1 MNKTV
6 SFYVEEHPVTGELI
20 DDHVE
25 LVLPAE
31 WVVCHDCQGRGST
44 YLGWHSREQPAFTE
58 EDMHEEG
65 PDFMEDYISGRYDR
79 QCPECKGRTTTLEI
93 SWDSLDEKD
102 PMIKAYM
109 DHLEQEDYYEAECEA
124 ERRMGC

>member
-1 MNKTV
+1 
-6 SFYVEEHPVTGELI
+6 
-20 DDHVE
+20 
-25 LVLPAE
+25 
-31 WVVCHDCQGRGST
+31 
-44 YLGWHSREQPAFTE
+44 
-58 EDMHEEG
+58 MHEEG